1 MDADESYDLVS
12 RTLTAFTDL
21 PIDLLDQEWIN
32 KVWDNRYTDAEL
44 ADVDLLESC
53 EGNSYALMDAL
64 SSACEYCQKWSCF
77 SDTEDEEGD
86 ENTDDKLWQTLMDN
100 GVHYKSLLALVYLG
114 IGQGNAS
121 GATIEKKKIALRFAK
136 LYFNLVLVPGSSAY
150 RIFQE
155 SLFQAAV
162 QCFRLPNKSVTLNS
176 DAAGNKSSQSGSV
189 RGSGRGG
196 RRKQSVNSSND
207 NSELDSSEVV
217 ETEVWSA
224 QMLVDFVSSMTESLR
239 DLVWMLQAFKLRSYI
254 EVTEFLIQHLSDL
267 VALDI
272 PGANLSFSINLEYR
286 NCHYRQ
292 LPTYAYCALK
302 LLCLPQHG
310 EPADSFCAITKCL
323 MPHILMLA
331 AGNAQSVSRP
341 LSNIRDNAISFLC
354 HVMETCDDEVR
365 DSFEE
370 VIIILIHN
378 VSFHAIDRTDF
389 RLKTT
394 QAVHTLMAVLNEE
407 RFQRVIQWFIKL
419 TMVPLSNRRVFAL
432 DMILALIWDKRV
444 STAKCSDLLLAAMKR
459 CNDKAAT
466 VKTKALSVLA
476 SVTSY
481 PPEHWVPLL
490 RVSNPVEPADEGD
503 GVQVA
508 VEDDRLAQLMVMLK
522 YRAEDPKVNVRK
534 AALSLLQ
541 NVLCASGDFI
551 KQEYVEI
558 LKESCLD
565 LALLVRKQALQA
577 LTRCLQAH
585 PQEALLLRLW
595 LAGALPLVLDAE
607 NSVMEKAV
615 EAVDMLIL
623 EPLCRPSQGADTA
636 LGWRLL
642 AQVSQGPFREHHKYL
657 QQAVLQLHRGEK
669 IRTSQ
674 LHHLKSH
681 VGGPNDAS
689 VWLLLSKLALCCD
702 IGQGNFA
709 LSYWKQQWEGERGP
723 SASTETLNHV
733 LAVLRKVSR
742 QLPQGA
748 VRELIG
754 DLEAQLQQ
762 LSLPTEII
770 PAAVECLHSLKRSVQ
785 RERPEVGERAVETW
799 CKQALDKCQAF
810 LSEALAAGGD
820 LEAQEEQLV
829 RHLVLL
835 GEAAQPAPRAVSRQ
849 LHQLVQSCF
858 AGVEDEGARR
868 KSAGRRSLRGGGRQS
883 RGGGCPQVTRLVRA
897 HAVIVMGILSLQ
909 NETLAKSAV
918 PTMGNA
924 LASSTDPMMRANL
937 VVVLTDMCK
946 RYAVLVDP
954 YLPVVTRCLKDPVRA
969 IRSLVLTCLLQLL
982 QQDFVKLHGRLF
994 YRLLSALTD
1003 QEAEVRELAEFGLV
1017 ECVGRR
1023 LPHIFY
1029 QRFVECM
1036 CYLNSYSGGG
1046 QAEGIVET
1054 SERDRR
1060 LFGAGREE
1068 RLALYRFLLLNMPD
1082 EDRFKLTLALTQSVL
1097 MPCAEEPGPTPGMEE
1112 QCPEMLHDALWVL
1125 CSEEIKLQTI
1135 ATAAEEAAQ
1144 EEDPNRAAL
1153 QVVRRTVLSNVVRVN
1168 LVENVIPVV
1177 IALKNKLEAAQSPLL
1192 RWLLMFLRDL
1202 MRDYKAEAKDMLAA
1216 DKKLASEVAFDL
1228 RRLEREEEEEA
1239 AALAVNNPTTPS
1251 RTPGR
1256 APNAEMQELLD
1267 TARKLREEAVKRRSI
1282 IVLPEVADAEAGATE
1297 NGAAEAENRCLAEV
1311 GNSDPVATPTGRPGV
1326 RKELWMGEDPENE
1339 NLPDATNGTSP
1350 VQSPEKR
1357 GRKRGSSTPTTPRVP
1372 ERLRSP
1378 RRRFSVELGTPDAS
1392 QSLKDPFKK
1401 PTPPR
1406 PLATPKQ
1413 ARRKSSTQEAPST
1426 PPVLHSAPPPDILP
1440 SEGEPDQGTSS
1451 PEQAAAVDDEATTPV
1466 QCSTS
1471 GVNQDE

>member
-1 MDADESYDLVS
+1 MDADEPHDLLS
-12 RTLTAFTDL
+12 RTLTALTDL
-21 PIDLLDQEWIN
+21 PMDLLDQEWIN
-32 KVWDNRYTDAEL
+32 EVWDSRYTDAEL

-53 EGNSYALMDAL
+53 EGNSFALMDAL

-77 SDTEDEEGD
+77 SDTEDEEGG
-86 ENTDDKLWQTLMDN
+86 ENTHDKLWQTLMDN
-100 GVHYKSLLALVYLG
+100 GVHCKSLLALVYLG

-121 GATIEKKKIALRFAK
+121 GATIEKKKIGLRFAK
-136 LYFNLVLVPGSSAY
+136 LYFNLVLLPGSSPY

-162 QCFRLPNKSVTLNS
+162 QCFRLPNESATLSS
-176 DAAGNKSSQSGSV
+176 DAAGNKSSKSGRV
-189 RGSGRGG
+189 RGSG
-196 RRKQSVNSSND
+196 N
-207 NSELDSSEVV
+207 DSSELV
-217 ETEVWSA
+217 ETEVWA
-224 QMLVDFVSSMTESLR
+224 PQMLDFVSSMTESLR
-239 DLVWMLQAFKLRSYI
+239 DLVWMLQTFKLRSYI
-254 EVTEFLIQHLSDL
+254 EVAEFLIQHLSDL

-272 PGANLSFSINLEYR
+272 PRANVRFSINLENR

-292 LPTYAYCALK
+292 LPTYAYCGLK

-310 EPADSFCAITKCL
+310 EPADSFRAITKCL

-331 AGNAQSVSRP
+331 AGDAQSVSRP
-341 LSNIRDNAISFLC
+341 FSNIRDNAISFLC

-365 DSFEE
+365 DSFED

-378 VSFHAIDRTDF
+378 VSFNVVDRTDF

-407 RFQRVIQWFIKL
+407 RFQRVVQWFIKL
-419 TMVPLSNRRVFAL
+419 TKVPLGNRRVFAL

-444 STAKCSDLLLAAMKR
+444 STAECSDLFLAAMQR

-476 SVTSY
+476 SVTSH

-490 RVSNPVEPADEGD
+490 RVSTPVEPADEGA

-508 VEDDRLAQLMVMLK
+508 VEDDRLAQLMAMLK

-558 LKESCLD
+558 LRESCLD

-577 LTRCLQAH
+577 LTCCLQAH
-585 PQEALLLRLW
+585 PEETLRQW
-595 LAGALPLVLDAE
+595 LAGALPLVVDTE
-607 NSVMEKAV
+607 DSVMEKAV
-615 EAVDMLIL
+615 EAIDILIL
-623 EPLCRPSQGADTA
+623 KPLCRPSRGANTTLA
-636 LGWRLL
+636 WNLL

-657 QQAVLQLHRGEK
+657 QQAVLQLHRGQK

-674 LHHLKSH
+674 LQHLKSH

-702 IGQGNFA
+702 LGQGKFA

-723 SASTETLNHV
+723 TASTETLNHV

-742 QLPQGA
+742 QLPPSA
-748 VRELIG
+748 VPELIG

-770 PAAVECLHSLKRSVQ
+770 PGAVQCLYSLKRSVQ
-785 RERPEVGERAVETW
+785 PKCPEVGERAVEIW
-799 CKQALDKCQAF
+799 CKQALGKCQAF
-810 LSEALAAGGD
+810 LSKTLAAGGD

-835 GEAAQPAPRAVSRQ
+835 GEAAQPAPRTVSRQ
-849 LHQLVQSCF
+849 LHHLVQSCF
-858 AGVEDEGARR
+858 AGAEDKGDRR
-868 KSAGRRSLRGGGRQS
+868 ML
-883 RGGGCPQVTRLVRA
+883 RGGGCPQVTRLVHA
-897 HAVIVMGILSLQ
+897 HAVIVMGSLSLQ
-909 NETLAKSAV
+909 NEKLAKSAV
-918 PTMGNA
+918 PTMVNA
-924 LASSTDPMMRANL
+924 LASSADPMVRANL

-946 RYAVLVDP
+946 RYALLVDP
-954 YLPVVTRCLKDPVRA
+954 YLPAVTRCLKDPVRA

-982 QQDFVKLHGRLF
+982 EQDFLKLHGRLF
-994 YRLLSALTD
+994 CRLLSVLTD

-1023 LPHIFY
+1023 QPHIFY

-1036 CYLNSYSGGG
+1036 CYLNGYSGGG

-1054 SERDRR
+1054 SERDRQ

-1068 RLALYRFLLLNMPD
+1068 RLAQYRFLLLNMTD
-1082 EDRFKLTLALTQSVL
+1082 EDRFKLTLDLTRSVL
-1097 MPCAEEPGPTPGMEE
+1097 MPCAEEPSSTPGMEE

-1125 CSEEIKLQTI
+1125 CSQEIKLQSI
-1135 ATAAEEAAQ
+1135 AKAAEDAAQ
-1144 EEDPNRAAL
+1144 EEDPTRASL
-1153 QVVRRTVLSNVVRVN
+1153 QVIHRAVLSNAVRVN

-1192 RWLLMFLRDL
+1192 RSLLVFLRDL
-1202 MRDYKAEAKDMLAA
+1202 MRDYKSEVNEMLAA

-1228 RRLEREEEEEA
+1228 RRLEREEHEEA
-1239 AALAVNNPTTPS
+1239 AALAVNNPTTLI
-1251 RTPGR
+1251 RTPDR
-1256 APNAEMQELLD
+1256 APTREMQELLD
-1267 TARKLREEAVKRRSI
+1267 TARKLRQEAVTRRSI
-1282 IVLPEVADAEAGATE
+1282 IVLPDVAGAEGGSPAGTVVDR
-1297 NGAAEAENRCLAEV
+1297 GPLQPSAPA
-1311 GNSDPVATPTGRPGV
+1311 SPTRH
-1326 RKELWMGEDPENE
+1326 
-1339 NLPDATNGTSP
+1339 
-1350 VQSPEKR
+1350 
-1357 GRKRGSSTPTTPRVP
+1357 STPSRPS
-1372 ERLRSP
+1372 RSRP
-1378 RRRFSVELGTPDAS
+1378 RRRAAAKGV
-1392 QSLKDPFKK
+1392 
-1401 PTPPR
+1401 PP
-1406 PLATPKQ
+1406 
-1413 ARRKSSTQEAPST
+1413 
-1426 PPVLHSAPPPDILP
+1426 LP
-1440 SEGEPDQGTSS
+1440 SDQGRSD
-1451 PEQAAAVDDEATTPV
+1451 Q
-1466 QCSTS
+1466 
-1471 GVNQDE
+1471 

>member
-77 SDTEDEEGD
+77 SDTEDERFS
-86 ENTDDKLWQTLMDN
+86 
-100 GVHYKSLLALVYLG
+100 VPHF
-114 IGQGNAS
+114 S
-121 GATIEKKKIALRFAK
+121 GKPFSGCRS
-136 LYFNLVLVPGSSAY
+136 VLSPPE
-150 RIFQE
+150 QE
-155 SLFQAAV
+155 
-162 QCFRLPNKSVTLNS
+162 RDPDS

-642 AQVSQGPFREHHKYL
+642 AQ
-657 QQAVLQLHRGEK
+657 
-669 IRTSQ
+669 
-674 LHHLKSH
+674 
-681 VGGPNDAS
+681 AS
-689 VWLLLSKLALCCD
+689 GD
-702 IGQGNFA
+702 
-709 LSYWKQQWEGERGP
+709 
-723 SASTETLNHV
+723 
-733 LAVLRKVSR
+733 SR
-742 QLPQGA
+742 
-748 VRELIG
+748 
-754 DLEAQLQQ
+754 
-762 LSLPTEII
+762 
-770 PAAVECLHSLKRSVQ
+770 PAA
-785 RERPEVGERAVETW
+785 
-799 CKQALDKCQAF
+799 F
-810 LSEALAAGGD
+810 
-820 LEAQEEQLV
+820 
-829 RHLVLL
+829 
-835 GEAAQPAPRAVSRQ
+835 
-849 LHQLVQSCF
+849 F
-858 AGVEDEGARR
+858 N
-868 KSAGRRSLRGGGRQS
+868 
-883 RGGGCPQVTRLVRA
+883 A
-897 HAVIVMGILSLQ
+897 H
-909 NETLAKSAV
+909 
-918 PTMGNA
+918 
-924 LASSTDPMMRANL
+924 
-937 VVVLTDMCK
+937 
-946 RYAVLVDP
+946 
-954 YLPVVTRCLKDPVRA
+954 
-969 IRSLVLTCLLQLL
+969 
-982 QQDFVKLHGRLF
+982 
-994 YRLLSALTD
+994 
-1003 QEAEVRELAEFGLV
+1003 
-1017 ECVGRR
+1017 
-1023 LPHIFY
+1023 
-1029 QRFVECM
+1029 
-1036 CYLNSYSGGG
+1036 
-1046 QAEGIVET
+1046 
-1054 SERDRR
+1054 
-1060 LFGAGREE
+1060 
-1068 RLALYRFLLLNMPD
+1068 
-1082 EDRFKLTLALTQSVL
+1082 
-1097 MPCAEEPGPTPGMEE
+1097 
-1112 QCPEMLHDALWVL
+1112 
-1125 CSEEIKLQTI
+1125 
-1135 ATAAEEAAQ
+1135 
-1144 EEDPNRAAL
+1144 
-1153 QVVRRTVLSNVVRVN
+1153 
-1168 LVENVIPVV
+1168 
-1177 IALKNKLEAAQSPLL
+1177 
-1192 RWLLMFLRDL
+1192 
-1202 MRDYKAEAKDMLAA
+1202 
-1216 DKKLASEVAFDL
+1216 
-1228 RRLEREEEEEA
+1228 
-1239 AALAVNNPTTPS
+1239 
-1251 RTPGR
+1251 
-1256 APNAEMQELLD
+1256 
-1267 TARKLREEAVKRRSI
+1267 
-1282 IVLPEVADAEAGATE
+1282 
-1297 NGAAEAENRCLAEV
+1297 
-1311 GNSDPVATPTGRPGV
+1311 
-1326 RKELWMGEDPENE
+1326 
-1339 NLPDATNGTSP
+1339 
-1350 VQSPEKR
+1350 
-1357 GRKRGSSTPTTPRVP
+1357 
-1372 ERLRSP
+1372 RLRS
-1378 RRRFSVELGTPDAS
+1378 SAS
-1392 QSLKDPFKK
+1392 ESGQS
-1401 PTPPR
+1401 
-1406 PLATPKQ
+1406 
-1413 ARRKSSTQEAPST
+1413 
-1426 PPVLHSAPPPDILP
+1426 PPPSLP
-1440 SEGEPDQGTSS
+1440 
-1451 PEQAAAVDDEATTPV
+1451 
-1466 QCSTS
+1466 
-1471 GVNQDE
+1471 